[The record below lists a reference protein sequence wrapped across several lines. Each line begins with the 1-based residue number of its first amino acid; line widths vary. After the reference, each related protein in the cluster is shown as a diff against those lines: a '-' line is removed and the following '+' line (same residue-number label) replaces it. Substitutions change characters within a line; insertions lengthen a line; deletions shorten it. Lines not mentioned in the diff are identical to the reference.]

1 MRSIAVLLLLLAGLP
16 SAAYGVDPASLE
28 QHVRRNPCDYSAR
41 RDLVVAQAGSGD
53 FAAAYYHA
61 AWLAWLGPREYA
73 DSAEGI
79 AFIRSRLNRDRS
91 RLHAT
96 RSTATVTAAVQ
107 ARRLLFDT
115 CLNGAVAQQ
124 TTRLRRDIS
133 DLAERAEE
141 TAAAASRNDP
151 VVRMA
156 LADLA
161 LTLDDVLVFEGR
173 NSTKRSR
180 VRTLRAAASRA
191 EAAAAMVPE
200 APGPRRLLAVIR
212 SRLAELDGI
221 PDLWDLAIAEAE
233 FARQIDPS
241 DAYLSELLWTLHLR
255 AGHWERAKV
264 WQKRVEAAA
273 EASGS
278 E

>member
-1 MRSIAVLLLLLAGLP
+1 MRAIALLLLLGGLP
-16 SAAYGVDPASLE
+16 SAAYGADPASLE
-28 QHVRRNPCDYSAR
+28 QHLRRNPCDYSAR
-41 RDLVVAQAGSGD
+41 RDLVIAQAGSAD

-73 DSAEGI
+73 GSAEGVP
-79 AFIRSRLNRDRS
+79 FVRSRLNRDRA

-96 RSTATVTAAVQ
+96 SSTATITAAVE
-107 ARRLLFDT
+107 ARQLLLDT
-115 CLNGAVAQQ
+115 CLNGAIAQQ

-156 LADLA
+156 LAELA
-161 LTLDDVLVFEGR
+161 LTLDDVLVFEGG

-212 SRLAELDGI
+212 SRLAELDGM

-233 FARQIDPS
+233 SARQLDPS
-241 DAYLSELLWTLHLR
+241 DAYLSEILWVLHLR
-255 AGHWERAKV
+255 AGHWEQARL
-264 WQKRVEAAA
+264 WQRRVEAAS
-273 EASGS
+273 EACGS